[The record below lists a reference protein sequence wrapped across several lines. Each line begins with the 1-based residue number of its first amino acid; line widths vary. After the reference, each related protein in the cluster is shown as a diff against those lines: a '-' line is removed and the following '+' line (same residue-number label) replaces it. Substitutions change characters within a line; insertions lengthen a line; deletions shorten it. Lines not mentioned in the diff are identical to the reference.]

1 MPGGPQDPDQPTPA
15 QLAKAALRRLALARQ
30 EPTPENYAQ
39 AWAEE
44 CGLAAPVLP
53 ARARGPL
60 ERLVARVADSAEAR
74 QALLASLL
82 QGDWEQAGRQVEQA
96 ADSAAGQSQAW
107 AQLIER
113 LTRGLERGGR
123 QWTLA
128 RKKDSLQRVLDSSRG
143 DMQRLSHRLRQL
155 LGSWEDDTEL
165 PAEAAPG
172 AEAPAAPAAPTTA
185 EASAAAMPAEAPTA
199 PAPTQARAAA
209 ADPAAATAARPAS
222 TALPPADAP
231 AQPAGPSPAQGLSG
245 TAAAPTDVSGTG
257 HWPAVLHPLQATV
270 RQALPADHPRASGL
284 ADELAALA
292 DQIARQGATPSL
304 AQAVAEVCERAGRLL
319 SHRHHLLE
327 QVHRLS
333 REMAGSLAEV
343 AEDDSWVQGQMASLQ
358 ERLAEAPNARA
369 VQSASVLLAEARARQ
384 RELRGERDQAR
395 QALKHMIHR
404 MLHELGELDQTTGRF
419 SDGMQRYADTIERAE
434 SLESLAGVVREMVEE
449 GRAVHGLV
457 SSARARL
464 HDEHGRAEQL
474 EGRVREL
481 ETELRR
487 LSDEASTD
495 ALTQIA
501 NRRGLMQAFELE
513 QARALREAAP
523 LAVGLLD
530 IDNFKRL
537 NDSLGHAAGDQALVA
552 LAEHVRRSLRPVD
565 VVARYGGEEFV
576 VLLPATPVAEAQVV
590 LTRLQRLLSASL
602 FMHDGQEVFVTFS
615 AGVTAY
621 RDGEAVEEALERA
634 DEALYEAKRT
644 GKNRTCIG

>member
-1 MPGGPQDPDQPTPA
+1 MPAGLPDSDKLTPA

-44 CGLAAPVLP
+44 SGQAAVVLP

-60 ERLVARVADSAEAR
+60 ERLVARVADTAEAR

-82 QGDWEQAGRQVEQA
+82 QGEWEQAGRQVEQA
-96 ADSAAGQSQAW
+96 AESGASQSQAW

-155 LGSWEDDTEL
+155 VGSWDDDTEL
-165 PAEAAPG
+165 PVEAAG
-172 AEAPAAPAAPTTA
+172 APDTAVAPVPAAL
-185 EASAAAMPAEAPTA
+185 
-199 PAPTQARAAA
+199 AAA
-209 ADPAAATAARPAS
+209 ADAATPPAVPPVGLGEAVAPAARPA
-222 TALPPADAP
+222 AVDAP
-231 AQPAGPSPAQGLSG
+231 
-245 TAAAPTDVSGTG
+245 DHR
-257 HWPAVLHPLQATV
+257 HWSAVLQPLQSTV
-270 RQALPADHPRASGL
+270 RQALPPDHPRASGL

-292 DQIARQGATPSL
+292 DQIARQGATVAL
-304 AQAVAEVCERAGRLL
+304 AQAVADVCERAGRLL
-319 SHRHHLLE
+319 SHRHHLLD

-333 REMAGSLAEV
+333 RELAGSLAEV
-343 AEDDSWVQGQMASLQ
+343 AEDDSWVQGQMASLR
-358 ERLAEAPNARA
+358 ERLDEHPNARA

-513 QARALREAAP
+513 QARAVREAAP

-552 LAEHVRRSLRPVD
+552 LADHVRRSLRPVD

-576 VLLPATPVAEAQVV
+576 VLLPGTPVAEAQVV

-615 AGVTAY
+615 AGVTTY

>member
-1 MPGGPQDPDQPTPA
+1 MPGGPQDPDPPTPA

-44 CGLAAPVLP
+44 CGLPTPVLP

-60 ERLVARVADSAEAR
+60 ERLVARTADTAEAR

-82 QGDWEQAGRQVEQA
+82 QGDWEQAARQVEQA
-96 ADSAAGQSQAW
+96 ADSAASQSQAW

-165 PAEAAPG
+165 PADAEPAA
-172 AEAPAAPAAPTTA
+172 AAPAAPADSAAPA
-185 EASAAAMPAEAPTA
+185 ASAALAAAQAVAEAP
-199 PAPTQARAAA
+199 
-209 ADPAAATAARPAS
+209 S
-222 TALPPADAP
+222 ADAP
-231 AQPAGPSPAQGLSG
+231 APPAPPIPSEGPAGSV
-245 TAAAPTDVSGTG
+245 TAPVAAGDAG
-257 HWPAVLHPLQATV
+257 HWPAVLHPLQVTV
-270 RQALPADHPRASGL
+270 RQALPADHPRAIGL

-292 DQIARQGATPSL
+292 DQIARQGATLAL

-343 AEDDSWVQGQMASLQ
+343 AEEDSWVQGQMSSLQ
-358 ERLAEAPNARA
+358 ERLDEAPNARA
-369 VQSASVLLAEARARQ
+369 VQSASLLLAEARARQ

-395 QALKHMIHR
+395 RALKHMIHR

-419 SDGMQRYADTIERAE
+419 SDGMQRYADTIERAD

-513 QARALREAAP
+513 QARALREAVP